1 MVNDDGTIALKSS
14 NPLQGATSLA
24 VDHLGNIWQADFS
37 EIDISGV
44 NGLGRFGN
52 LHSRS
57 YNGDGG
63 FALSAG
69 FTAVTSIAFSPSG
82 DLYFLDS
89 GRIRRFS
96 GSGPAV
102 PPVISQGGIVNSA
115 SYIGGTVAP
124 GELVSIFGSNFGVSS
139 LQVNSAANNSILYEL
154 GRTRVLFDNFPA
166 AITAITPTQINVFVP
181 YHLSNAT
188 STNVV
193 VQVDDVLSA
202 PMAIAVAPTAP
213 GLFTVHSS
221 GSGQGAILNQD
232 GSINSSTN
240 PAPRGS
246 IISLFGTG
254 EGAMM
259 PQLYDGALAIST
271 PFSSPLNPVSV
282 MIGGQPAAVLYSGDA
297 PTLPSGVFQINARIP
312 ANTNPGPSSVLVKV
326 GLSSTTEQVT
336 VAVK

>member
-1 MVNDDGTIALKSS
+1 
-14 NPLQGATSLA
+14 
-24 VDHLGNIWQADFS
+24 
-37 EIDISGV
+37 
-44 NGLGRFGN
+44 
-52 LHSRS
+52 
-57 YNGDGG
+57 
-63 FALSAG
+63 
-69 FTAVTSIAFSPSG
+69 
-82 DLYFLDS
+82 
-89 GRIRRFS
+89 
-96 GSGPAV
+96 
-102 PPVISQGGIVNSA
+102 
-115 SYIGGTVAP
+115 
-124 GELVSIFGSNFGVSS
+124 
-139 LQVNSAANNSILYEL
+139 VNSAANNSILYEL

-181 YHLSNAT
+181 YHRGNAT

-193 VQVDDVLSA
+193 VQVDDVLST

-240 PAPRGS
+240 PASRGS

-271 PFSSPLNPVSV
+271 PFSSPVNPVSV